1 MGDIAAAGP
10 PGKGL
15 GMGQDVAIFRS
26 RARPPDMI
34 SCIGGGDNDSERC
47 HCASAPGRDREMAE
61 TAAAKIV
68 GLIGDQMAASQN
80 NPAMAHGL
88 AKVARQGES
97 PAI

>member
-1 MGDIAAAGP
+1 MR
-10 PGKGL
+10 
-15 GMGQDVAIFRS
+15 QR
-26 RARPPDMI
+26 
-34 SCIGGGDNDSERC
+34 
-47 HCASAPGRDREMAE
+47 PGRDLDMAE

>member
-1 MGDIAAAGP
+1 
-10 PGKGL
+10 
-15 GMGQDVAIFRS
+15 
-26 RARPPDMI
+26 
-34 SCIGGGDNDSERC
+34 
-47 HCASAPGRDREMAE
+47 MAE